1 MRSLLLGLLPGLLPI
16 ACTLSNAAPPPK
28 DKAPPQGPAK
38 IAGSPSVI
46 VENGSGCGSQMAEG
60 GPRGRSGGAPSMAKG
75 RPAPMESDRARAPV
89 VGGAPPPPPT
99 RMPARP
105 PMQQPDGV
113 KAGEWDDNA
122 NYRDYAKW
130 LSENGQKGALDIRG
144 RQFLV
149 VTDAA
154 GKAVPNC
161 TVALKGSAAST
172 SLVTMASGRA
182 LSFPHELALGAN
194 VVATAQCLGDTA
206 TAKIDPQA
214 ADGVVQ
220 LKLDSARQLPA
231 KQTIDL
237 AFVLD
242 TTGSMSEEI
251 AAVKQTIQT
260 VASQLKTAQTDV
272 RIGLVEYKDRSD
284 CILTRTFAFNSDL
297 AKVSRD
303 VAGLSADG
311 GGDLPEDMHAGLAA
325 ALDKLQWSPN
335 AVARMVVVIADAPP
349 QMYAQ
354 QKHYDDAAK
363 RAAKRGIK
371 LYTVA
376 ASGMDDRGQI
386 AMRQMAQFT
395 GATNMFVLR
404 GGAGPQSTGGGDPKS
419 ACGGTHQE
427 YSSGK
432 LDQLIIRKVKTE
444 LASLNADPLAIPGRG
459 KDENAKPCNQR
470 IVIAS

>member
-1 MRSLLLGLLPGLLPI
+1 MS
-16 ACTLSNAAPPPK
+16 SAAPSPK
-28 DKAPPQGPAK
+28 SDRVPAQPAK
-38 IAGSPSVI
+38 IAASGGKVI
-46 VENGSGCGSQMAEG
+46 VEKGSGCGQEIAG
-60 GPRGRSGGAPSMAKG
+60 GGGGRHRSVAKRSAPGGAPA
-75 RPAPMESDRARAPV
+75 PAPMDMADEAAPATTV
-89 VGGAPPPPPT
+89 APSRPVAPSPKT
-99 RMPARP
+99 GARP
-105 PMQQPDGV
+105 PMQQQSAGV

-130 LSENGQKGALDIRG
+130 LAESPHRGALDIRD

-161 TVALKGSAAST
+161 TIALSGNQART

-182 LSFPHELALGAN
+182 IFFPHAMALGGE
-194 VVATAQCLGDTA
+194 VTATAQCLGRSVS
-206 TAKIDPQA
+206 AKIDPKA
-214 ADGVVQ
+214 TDGVVQ
-220 LKLDSARQLPA
+220 LKLDTARQLPA
-231 KQTIDL
+231 KQTIEL

-242 TTGSMSEEI
+242 TTGSMAEEI

-260 VASQLKTAQTDV
+260 VADQLKTAQTDV

-284 CILTRTFAFNSDL
+284 CILTRTFAFTSDL
-297 AKVSRD
+297 AAISRD

-325 ALDKLQWSPN
+325 AIDKLQWSPSS
-335 AVARMVVVIADAPP
+335 VARMVVVIADAPP

-376 ASGMDDRGQI
+376 ASGMDERGQV

-395 GATNMFVLR
+395 GATNLFVLR
-404 GGAGPQSTGGGDPKS
+404 GGAGPQAVGGGFPPS
-419 ACGGTHQE
+419 SGRGTHH
-427 YSSGK
+427 
-432 LDQLIIRKVKTE
+432 
-444 LASLNADPLAIPGRG
+444 A
-459 KDENAKPCNQR
+459 
-470 IVIAS
+470 